1 MTALPA
7 RCIIRF
13 MHTHIPAK
21 IIALDL
27 DDTLLKDDLTI
38 SDYTVSVL
46 QKAVQKG
53 IYVTLSSGRTD
64 NAILTY
70 VRRLDIAG
78 TQGGRYI
85 IAQNGASIS
94 DLHERKAIFSRV
106 LEGDI
111 LTRVYRKA
119 RELSL
124 VCEVYDASTIYI
136 PQPNKWSDID
146 AKLSGLK
153 QQVVADFETFLMKG
167 HPKTVMPG
175 EPEVLQKLQAEL
187 KEEIGDR
194 CVIFTSKPY
203 FLEVMPKNTGKGE
216 ALMWLAEHLGIPQSQ
231 TLAFGDAMN
240 DESMIRLA
248 GTSVAMKNGTQEI
261 KNIADCISDYTNDE
275 DGVARFIEK
284 YVLNDC

>member
-1 MTALPA
+1 MLK
-7 RCIIRF
+7 
-13 MHTHIPAK
+13 HVPAK

-46 QKAVQKG
+46 QEAVKRG
-53 IYVTLSSGRTD
+53 IYVTLCSGRTD

-85 IAQNGASIS
+85 IAQNGTSIS
-94 DLHERKAIFSRV
+94 DLHERKAIYSRV
-106 LEGDI
+106 LESDI
-111 LTRVYRKA
+111 LTHVYRKA
-119 RELSL
+119 CELSL

-136 PQPNKWSDID
+136 PYKNEWTDID
-146 AKLSGLK
+146 VKLSGLN
-153 QQVVADFETFLMKG
+153 QQVVSDFETFLMKG
-167 HPKTVMPG
+167 HPKTVVPG

-187 KEEIGDR
+187 KKEIGER

-216 ALMWLAEHLGIPQSQ
+216 ALIWLAEYLGIAQSE
-231 TLAFGDAMN
+231 TVAFGDAMN

-248 GTSVAMKNGTQEI
+248 GTSIAMKNGLQVI
-261 KNIADCISDYTNDE
+261 KDMAAHVSEYTNDE
-275 DGVARFIEK
+275 DGVARFIQK
-284 YVLNDC
+284 YVLNR

>member
-1 MTALPA
+1 M
-7 RCIIRF
+7 
-13 MHTHIPAK
+13 
-21 IIALDL
+21 
-27 DDTLLKDDLTI
+27 
-38 SDYTVSVL
+38 
-46 QKAVQKG
+46 
-53 IYVTLSSGRTD
+53 
-64 NAILTY
+64 
-70 VRRLDIAG
+70 
-78 TQGGRYI
+78 
-85 IAQNGASIS
+85 
-94 DLHERKAIFSRV
+94 
-106 LEGDI
+106 
-111 LTRVYRKA
+111 
-119 RELSL
+119 SL

-167 HPKTVMPG
+167 HPKTVVPG

-275 DGVARFIEK
+275 DGVARFIER
-284 YVLNDC
+284 YVLNNC